1 MEDEMAKTIMLDADE
16 LDSLVFHIINFWD
29 PETTKD
35 EELYREI
42 HRDLKELI
50 IARSGN
56 LT

>member
-1 MEDEMAKTIMLDADE
+1 MAKTIMLDADE